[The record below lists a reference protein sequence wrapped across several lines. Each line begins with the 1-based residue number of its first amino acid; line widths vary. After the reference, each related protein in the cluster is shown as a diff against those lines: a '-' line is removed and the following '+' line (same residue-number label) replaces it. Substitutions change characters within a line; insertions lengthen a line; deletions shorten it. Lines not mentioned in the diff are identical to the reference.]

1 MTFTDI
7 LKLINL
13 CAIVLFYRQYKK
25 KEEDPKTVEEEE
37 KDPNTWY
44 TVNNGQSRY
53 KGEWKNG
60 VPHGKGTNEIFEGDH
75 RDAEGKPCDS
85 NGKSCCWCLFECDF
99 VDGHIEGYGKQTF
112 KQEEGEATQPYYEG
126 EFKNGMQHG
135 QGAYY
140 YGTGEYHKGNFKE
153 SKFHGVGYHYYVKVN
168 KTWVGEF
175 DNDNLT
181 KGMFIQGKIDEE
193 EDDDCVFDE
202 YEFRSEQLRR
212 LRAYNKKNE
221 NETEDEYAERIL
233 DMAYNEDKAEK
244 RRKGASLE
252 EEPVANEDM
261 ETLYIYDFEGTGE
274 QLRRLRAYNKKNDEE
289 TEDEYTNRI
298 WNIAD
303 KEDEEEKLKK
313 AQKAANE
320 LVENANEIVV
330 DEPLENDVNTWYI
343 TNKGKYKGEWKNGL
357 PNGKGIYE
365 FTATNSIIECNFVD
379 GIAYGYGRQIFEKA
393 WDEKTV
399 PYYEGEFKKNH
410 YDGKGEYHYGDG
422 RYYKGE
428 FKDSKYHGQGAEY
441 SHIMRKT
448 WVGEYYNDEKMK
460 GEWM

>member
-1 MTFTDI
+1 
-7 LKLINL
+7 
-13 CAIVLFYRQYKK
+13 
-25 KEEDPKTVEEEE
+25 
-37 KDPNTWY
+37 
-44 TVNNGQSRY
+44 
-53 KGEWKNG
+53 
-60 VPHGKGTNEIFEGDH
+60 
-75 RDAEGKPCDS
+75 
-85 NGKSCCWCLFECDF
+85 
-99 VDGHIEGYGKQTF
+99 
-112 KQEEGEATQPYYEG
+112 
-126 EFKNGMQHG
+126 
-135 QGAYY
+135 
-140 YGTGEYHKGNFKE
+140 
-153 SKFHGVGYHYYVKVN
+153 
-168 KTWVGEF
+168 
-175 DNDNLT
+175 
-181 KGMFIQGKIDEE
+181 
-193 EDDDCVFDE
+193 
-202 YEFRSEQLRR
+202 LRR

-221 NETEDEYAERIL
+221 NETEDEYTERIL
-233 DMAYNEDKAEK
+233 DMAYNEDK
-244 RRKGASLE
+244 RRKE
-252 EEPVANEDM
+252 EKVEDEDM

-303 KEDEEEKLKK
+303 KEDEEKKLKK
-313 AQKAANE
+313 A
-320 LVENANEIVV
+320 ANEIVV

-379 GIAYGYGRQIFEKA
+379 GIAYGFGRQIFEKA

-448 WVGEYYNDEKMK
+448 WVGEYYNDNKMK

>member
-1 MTFTDI
+1 MTFADI

-25 KEEDPKTVEEEE
+25 KEEDQKKEEDPKTVEEEE

-44 TVNNGQSRY
+44 PLNNGQSRY

-85 NGKSCCWCLFECDF
+85 NGKPCCWSLFECDF

-112 KQEEGEATQPYYEG
+112 KQEEGEATQPDYEG
-126 EFKNGMQHG
+126 ELKNGMQHG

-153 SKFHGVGYHYYVKVN
+153 SKFDGVGYHYYVKVN

-175 DNDNLT
+175 DNDNLS

-202 YEFRSEQLRR
+202 YEFRS
-212 LRAYNKKNE
+212 
-221 NETEDEYAERIL
+221 
-233 DMAYNEDKAEK
+233 
-244 RRKGASLE
+244 
-252 EEPVANEDM
+252 
-261 ETLYIYDFEGTGE
+261 E

-365 FTATNSIIECNFVD
+365 FTASKSIIEGNFVD

-410 YDGKGEYHYGDG
+410 FDGKGEYHYGDG

-448 WVGEYYNDEKMK
+448 WVGKYYNDEKMK